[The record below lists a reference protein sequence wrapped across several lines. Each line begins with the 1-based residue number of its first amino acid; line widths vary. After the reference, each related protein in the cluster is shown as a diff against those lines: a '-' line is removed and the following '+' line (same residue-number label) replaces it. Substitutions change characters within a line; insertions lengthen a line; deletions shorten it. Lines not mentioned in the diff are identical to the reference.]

1 MKRLAIL
8 LLLAAFPG
16 SATRLTAADFAL
28 PLPTGIAPT
37 SPQVPVPVIVDGL
50 PVAVGGDWSRTS
62 FRDRLGIAPTH
73 VVAAEAV
80 AGPRMLTRVAS
91 WMPIGKK
98 NDGSEAQD
106 SWHAKPKWCE
116 QCAPAVRHPLPP
128 LPAGM
133 SANRGY
139 STAACTST
147 SCAPAQASGSCCAKL
162 KDWFCCRP
170 STVRTPCIP
179 TQKEPATYTYFTP
192 QEGLGVGVGNCAT
205 GNCATGKFGH
215 GSGKNCVACPVPGE
229 ALVPGYRLAN

>member
-8 LLLAAFPG
+8 LFLAAFPG
-16 SATRLTAADFAL
+16 PATRLAAADFAL

-50 PVAVGGDWSRTS
+50 PVAAGGDWSRTS
-62 FRDRLGIAPTH
+62 FRDRLGIAPTQ

-80 AGPRMLTRVAS
+80 AGPRML
-91 WMPIGKK
+91 
-98 NDGSEAQD
+98 AQVSHD
-106 SWHAKPKWCE
+106 SWLAKPKWCE

-133 SANRGY
+133 STNRGY
-139 STAACTST
+139 STS
-147 SCAPAQASGSCCAKL
+147 SCASTGCAPVQASGSCCAKL

-179 TQKEPATYTYFTP
+179 TQKDAAITGYFTP
-192 QEGLGVGVGNCAT
+192 HVGPGVGVGNCAT
-205 GNCATGKFGH
+205 GNCATAKFGH
-215 GSGKNCVACPVPGE
+215 GSGGNCVPCPTPGE
-229 ALVPGYRLAN
+229 ALVPGYRLAK